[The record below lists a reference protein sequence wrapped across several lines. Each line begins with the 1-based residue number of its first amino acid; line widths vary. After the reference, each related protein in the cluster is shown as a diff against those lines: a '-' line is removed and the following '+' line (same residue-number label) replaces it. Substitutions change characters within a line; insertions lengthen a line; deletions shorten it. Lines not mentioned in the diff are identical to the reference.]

1 MKRTGWIGG
10 LLAAAVL
17 LGGAPGYQAA
27 TGAAADM
34 ETPLETIAGAEN
46 TAGFAY
52 ESEAAMLAGYAAGGG
67 KRGL

>member
-34 ETPLETIAGAEN
+34 ETPLETLKDF
-46 TAGFAY
+46 TRYLFTL
-52 ESEAAMLAGYAAGGG
+52 M
-67 KRGL
+67 